1 MTSNLFP
8 WATLNNTVDAN
19 IVIGVDGNTTIWNAT
34 TKPGGYMLPGPTDV
48 RPPMAPIVSAAQLAW
63 ATGAGVAAARFVAAD
78 PIGLAALK
86 ALGERWEQI
95 PVGQGPRPAV

>member
-48 RPPMAPIVSAAQLAW
+48 RPPMAPIVSAAQL
-63 ATGAGVAAARFVAAD
+63 
-78 PIGLAALK
+78 GLGHRRRGCSRK
-86 ALGERWEQI
+86 IRGC
-95 PVGQGPRPAV
+95 